1 MSPLAEAVALG
12 LAGRTGTLPRL
23 DEREPC
29 GGERVLDLALCLI
42 VAVSVVGLL
51 LLAF

>member
-1 MSPLAEAVALG
+1 MSPLASAIGVG
-12 LAGRTGTLPRL
+12 SDGRAGAMPRN